1 MGRRE
6 VRELVRELAAG
17 GVTVFL
23 NSHLLTEVEAV
34 CDRVAIV
41 TQGRVVA
48 SGPLDDLAGAVTQLR
63 LLLDRA
69 DRELLALLGRHGQ
82 VAKVEG
88 TAVTLAVETLDVA
101 PDLARLLVERRL
113 PAVRAGAGAA
123 VPRGRLRRPGRGGA
137 GGMNVLVVARWTV
150 LEARRRRLL
159 LAGVILSVAFVALF
173 AVGFFLLYQD
183 QQRAL
188 AEDPALGAGGLE
200 AREELLAIST
210 ILVVLGLYG
219 VQFLAAL
226 LGLFLGVA
234 SVSPE
239 IDSGALHAVLAR
251 PLSRLEYLLG
261 RFLALA
267 GLLVTYVVVMSG
279 SLLLIAR
286 IVAGYQPGDVTRVVG
301 LMVLQVL
308 ILLAVS
314 LLGSTVLPTLANGVV
329 MLVLFGLAW
338 LGGIIA
344 FVGHDPARQRA
355 HGQPGHGREPA
366 PAGRRG
372 LARRVLPRAAAQLPG
387 RQLVRQRGERRAA
400 VRLHPP
406 AGPGHAGL
414 GARLPG
420 GLPHP
425 GRGRLPPPRPLTAEL
440 SRSARAGPGGRRG

>member
-1 MGRRE
+1 
-6 VRELVRELAAG
+6 
-17 GVTVFL
+17 
-23 NSHLLTEVEAV
+23 
-34 CDRVAIV
+34 
-41 TQGRVVA
+41 
-48 SGPLDDLAGAVTQLR
+48 
-63 LLLDRA
+63 
-69 DRELLALLGRHGQ
+69 
-82 VAKVEG
+82 
-88 TAVTLAVETLDVA
+88 
-101 PDLARLLVERRL
+101 
-113 PAVRAGAGAA
+113 
-123 VPRGRLRRPGRGGA
+123 
-137 GGMNVLVVARWTV
+137 MNVLVVARWTV

-173 AVGFFLLYQD
+173 AVGYFLLYQD

-188 AEDPALGAGGLE
+188 AEEQALGAGGLG

-251 PLSRLEYLLG
+251 PISRLEYLLG

-267 GLLVTYVVVMSG
+267 GLLCTYVVVMSG

-344 FVGHDPARQRA
+344 FAATIPPGNELMANLGTAVSLLLPADAVWRGASYHVLPPSFLVASSFAGEENVGLPFASTV
-355 HGQPGHGREPA
+355 PLA
-366 PAGRRG
+366 PAMLAWAFVYPVACLTLAVAAFRRRD
-372 LARRVLPRAAAQLPG
+372 L
-387 RQLVRQRGERRAA
+387 
-400 VRLHPP
+400 
-406 AGPGHAGL
+406 
-414 GARLPG
+414 
-420 GLPHP
+420 
-425 GRGRLPPPRPLTAEL
+425 
-440 SRSARAGPGGRRG
+440 

>member
-1 MGRRE
+1 
-6 VRELVRELAAG
+6 
-17 GVTVFL
+17 
-23 NSHLLTEVEAV
+23 
-34 CDRVAIV
+34 
-41 TQGRVVA
+41 
-48 SGPLDDLAGAVTQLR
+48 
-63 LLLDRA
+63 
-69 DRELLALLGRHGQ
+69 
-82 VAKVEG
+82 
-88 TAVTLAVETLDVA
+88 
-101 PDLARLLVERRL
+101 
-113 PAVRAGAGAA
+113 
-123 VPRGRLRRPGRGGA
+123 
-137 GGMNVLVVARWTV
+137 MNVLVVARWTV

-173 AVGFFLLYQD
+173 AVGYFLLYQD
-183 QQRAL
+183 QQQAL
-188 AEDPALGAGGLE
+188 AEAQALGAGGLG

-251 PLSRLEYLLG
+251 PISRLEYLLG

-267 GLLVTYVVVMSG
+267 GLLCTYVVVMSG

-344 FVGHDPARQRA
+344 FAATIPPGNELMANLGTAVSLLLPADAVWRGASYHVLPPSFLVASSFAGEENVGLPFASTV
-355 HGQPGHGREPA
+355 PLA
-366 PAGRRG
+366 PAMLAWAFVYPVACLTLAVAAFRRRD
-372 LARRVLPRAAAQLPG
+372 L
-387 RQLVRQRGERRAA
+387 
-400 VRLHPP
+400 
-406 AGPGHAGL
+406 
-414 GARLPG
+414 
-420 GLPHP
+420 
-425 GRGRLPPPRPLTAEL
+425 
-440 SRSARAGPGGRRG
+440 